1 LPVIATDVGS
11 LREDIMEGKTGFLC
25 KPNDPVDLSDKI
37 VKFFQS
43 DLYNNSGKNSAFIRD
58 YALEK
63 YSWEKVSE
71 ETNNVYKK
79 ILAV

>member
-1 LPVIATDVGS
+1 
-11 LREDIMEGKTGFLC
+11 MEGKTGFLC
-25 KPNDPVDLSDKI
+25 KPNDAVDLSDKI
-37 VKFFQS
+37 LKYFQS
-43 DLYNNSGKNSAFIRD
+43 DLYNNSEEYSAYIKN
-58 YALEK
+58 YALER